1 MTIVKPTLYVSLQAL
16 ELSPNDLKSF
26 AKIAEANWSSIVN
39 VLKVCVKVMLFK
51 RTVETSKIFGDVR
64 RSPPKRM
71 IASMSPTTKLV

>member
-16 ELSPNDLKSF
+16 ELSPNDLKSI

-51 RTVETSKIFGDVR
+51 RTKEMSKIFGGVR
-64 RSPPKRM
+64 FSPPKKM